1 MYRKRRSH
9 ESAITDLLLP
19 RRGESLLCGPR
30 VHKMRPA
37 IDRHQIWTADRG
49 LYYTRPQGIF
59 SPCIIKFEAPSM
71 NDKKTYGKHILAAMF
86 IATVT
91 ILSGCNTVAGV
102 GKDVQAAGESTTE
115 AADKVSDKM

>member
-1 MYRKRRSH
+1 MYRERRSH

-49 LYYTRPQGIF
+49 LYYTRHREYFRPVLL
-59 SPCIIKFEAPSM
+59 
-71 NDKKTYGKHILAAMF
+71 NLRHLA
-86 IATVT
+86 
-91 ILSGCNTVAGV
+91 
-102 GKDVQAAGESTTE
+102 
-115 AADKVSDKM
+115 